1 MKKILAVA
9 VAAAIMAPLA
19 ASADTT
25 IYGRIHTDVN
35 YVDSDGALTLDLTNP
50 VAVPVAVPAD
60 TSFWD
65 VQSQTTRIGIKG
77 SEDLGNGLKAIFQAE
92 WAFGSAE
99 GGSTVAG
106 DLANRLA
113 YAGLSG
119 SWGTAAIGRQWT
131 PYYGAVDVADIMNH
145 GSHNVQY
152 LGGFRTGNAIAYVS
166 PDFGGFT
173 GKVAIV
179 VDGAD
184 AGTTT
189 DNDVDAVDLSGV
201 YSNAGLRLGFGYHD
215 AADSQSGVGV
225 SAKYN
230 FGTFAIFAQYEDW
243 DDKFGIDGLDA
254 KEWSIGGE
262 ANFGNNKIYGFYGNQ
277 DWDAF
282 DGDTYAIGAQ
292 HSFSKATR
300 VYAEYGQDEGAGL
313 TNNGESLALGKAS
326 IFSLGLR
333 HDF

>member
-25 IYGRIHTDVN
+25 IYGRVHTDVN
-35 YVDSDGALTLDLTNP
+35 YIDSDGSLTLDLTNP
-50 VAVPVAVPAD
+50 VADWVLVAPG
-60 TSFWD
+60 TSYWD
-65 VQSQTTRIGIKG
+65 VKSQTTRIGIKG

-145 GSHNVQY
+145 GDHNPQY
-152 LGGFRTGNAIAYVS
+152 LGPHRTGNAIAYVT
-166 PDFGGFT
+166 PDFSGFVA
-173 GKVAIV
+173 KAAIV
-179 VDGAD
+179 VDGGD
-184 AGTTT
+184 AGTAN
-189 DNDVDAVDLSGV
+189 NDVDAI
-201 YSNAGLRLGFGYHD
+201 NASVEYNNGPLKLGLGYHD
-215 AADSQSGVGV
+215 AADDESGFGL
-225 SAKYN
+225 SGKYN
-230 FGTFAIFAQYEDW
+230 FGMFAIFAQYEDFE
-243 DDKFGIDGLDA
+243 DKFGTKGLDA
-254 KEWSIGGE
+254 NEWTIGGE
-262 ANFGNNKIYGFYGNQ
+262 ANFGNNKIYGLYGNQ
-277 DWDAF
+277 DWDSV

-292 HSFSKATR
+292 HSFSKKTR

-313 TNNGESLALGKAS
+313 TNDGQTLSLNMGKV
-326 IFSLGLR
+326 FSLGLR